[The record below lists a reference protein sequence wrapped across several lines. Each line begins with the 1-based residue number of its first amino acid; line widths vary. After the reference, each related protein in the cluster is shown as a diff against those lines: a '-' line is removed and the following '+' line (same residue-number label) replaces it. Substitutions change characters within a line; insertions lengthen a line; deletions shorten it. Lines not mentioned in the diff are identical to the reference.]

1 MSTILVV
8 DDEHD
13 FAATVACAC
22 KEAGWTVVVAHDGA
36 QALALARRIGPDA
49 ILLDLVL
56 PDMSGTEVCRQLRAD
71 SGTHATP
78 ILMLTARCDEIDR
91 IVGFEVGADDYLTKA
106 VSLRE
111 LVLRIK
117 AQLRR
122 AQRPRAAQDELEF
135 GVLRINKAAHQVW
148 VDNVEIQLTALE
160 FRLLWTLLSR
170 RGRVQSREVLLDDVW
185 GQDPGLST
193 RTVDTHMQRLRSK
206 LAGAS
211 GYLETLRGTGYRCR
225 SEPTANN
232 S

>member
-13 FAATVACAC
+13 FAATVAYAC
-22 KEAGWTVVVAHDGA
+22 EEAGWTAVVAHDGA

-49 ILLDLVL
+49 ILLDLML
-56 PDMSGTEVCRQLRAD
+56 PDMTGTEVCRKLRAEP
-71 SGTHATP
+71 GTHATP

-122 AQRPRAAQDELEF
+122 ARPRAVQDELEF
-135 GVLRINKAAHQVW
+135 GVLRIDKAAHQVW
-148 VDNVEIQLTALE
+148 VDNTEVQLTALE

-170 RGRVQSREVLLDDVW
+170 RGRVQSRQVLLDDVW

-193 RTVDTHMQRLRSK
+193 RTVDTHMQRLRGK